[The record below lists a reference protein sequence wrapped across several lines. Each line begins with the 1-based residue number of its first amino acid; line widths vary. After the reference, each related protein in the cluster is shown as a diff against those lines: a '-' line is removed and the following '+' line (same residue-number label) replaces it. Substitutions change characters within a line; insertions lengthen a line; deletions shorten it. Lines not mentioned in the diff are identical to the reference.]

1 MAEMAEQDRTE
12 PILKRTDSENQN
24 QSLSVTAKDGL
35 PFVGLW
41 CCTLVIKLSNQLL
54 CIGTHIVRYQLSQCQ
69 LQCIQLQGSQLNYMP
84 TLQLTKGCKDV
95 FQWFPYSLIGTREL
109 PKLFQEFWTNFFSDD
124 FILREILYLAGD
136 ALYLAGHTY
145 IYLAGISDFPARQT
159 A

>member
-12 PILKRTDSENQN
+12 PILKRTDSENRN

-41 CCTLVIKLSNQLL
+41 CVTLVIKL
-54 CIGTHIVRYQLSQCQ
+54 CQ

-84 TLQLTKGCKDV
+84 TLQLTKGCEDV
-95 FQWFPYSLIGTREL
+95 FQWFPYSLIGILE
-109 PKLFQEFWTNFFSDD
+109 QFFSDD